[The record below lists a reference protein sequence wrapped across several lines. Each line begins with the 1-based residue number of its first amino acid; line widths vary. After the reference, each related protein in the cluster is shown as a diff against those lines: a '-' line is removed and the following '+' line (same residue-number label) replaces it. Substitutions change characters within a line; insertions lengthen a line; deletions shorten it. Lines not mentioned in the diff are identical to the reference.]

1 MRAAGRRLYL
11 EPDDPRI
18 GSTYG
23 QVGLEEAGGAFAGQ
37 CVVAEI
43 VRYPERDGGELPARV
58 GHILGEP
65 ADPRFIGKIWIS
77 TTQGHARGS
86 MLIFLPDRSLL
97 MDSCF
102 ETYRISKWG
111 AEGDR
116 IRWIEDAIPIEAT
129 LSMPNEDELRLQV
142 AGQDRVQSYVT
153 ATVPYVCPDMPR

>member
-1 MRAAGRRLYL
+1 MRPLARWMIVAALASSAACSKQ
-11 EPDDPRI
+11 EPAAQTAPPPPQAPAET
-18 GSTYG
+18 STTAELG
-23 QVGLEEAGGAFAGQ
+23 Q
-37 CVVAEI
+37 
-43 VRYPERDGGELPARV
+43 
-58 GHILGEP
+58 P

-77 TTQGHARGS
+77 TTPGHARGS

-111 AEGDR
+111 AEGER

-129 LSMPNEDELRLQV
+129 LSMPNDDELRLQV
-142 AGQDRVQSYVT
+142 AGQDRVQSYIT

>member
-1 MRAAGRRLYL
+1 MAYKGFKTPMRNLVRWSIVAVLGLNAACSKSPAPAQPAAPPPPPPSS
-11 EPDDPRI
+11 ESSP
-18 GSTYG
+18 S
-23 QVGLEEAGGAFAGQ
+23 
-37 CVVAEI
+37 AE
-43 VRYPERDGGELPARV
+43 
-58 GHILGEP
+58 LGEP
-65 ADPRFIGKIWIS
+65 VDPRFIGKIWIS

-142 AGQDRVQSYVT
+142 GQDRVQSYVT

>member
-1 MRAAGRRLYL
+1 MRNLARWTMVAVFAVNAACSK
-11 EPDDPRI
+11 PQPPAQ
-18 GSTYG
+18 TTPPP
-23 QVGLEEAGGAFAGQ
+23 QPA
-37 CVVAEI
+37 AESQSMS
-43 VRYPERDGGELPARV
+43 E
-58 GHILGEP
+58 LGEP

-129 LSMPNEDELRLQV
+129 LSMPNADELRLQV

>member
-1 MRAAGRRLYL
+1 MDYKGFKTPMRNLVRWSIVAVLGLNAACSKSPAPAQPAAPSPPPPSS
-11 EPDDPRI
+11 ESSP
-18 GSTYG
+18 S
-23 QVGLEEAGGAFAGQ
+23 
-37 CVVAEI
+37 AE
-43 VRYPERDGGELPARV
+43 
-58 GHILGEP
+58 LGEP

-142 AGQDRVQSYVT
+142 GQDRVQSYVT

>member
-1 MRAAGRRLYL
+1 MDYKGFNNTMRTLSRWTFVAVLGSSAACSKQ
-11 EPDDPRI
+11 EPPAQTAAPPPPAPAVQTSAGDEL
-18 GSTYG
+18 G
-23 QVGLEEAGGAFAGQ
+23 Q
-37 CVVAEI
+37 
-43 VRYPERDGGELPARV
+43 
-58 GHILGEP
+58 P

-129 LSMPNEDELRLQV
+129 LSLPNDDELRLQV

>member
-1 MRAAGRRLYL
+1 MRNLARWTTLALLGMSAACSKPQAPAQTTPPPPPA
-11 EPDDPRI
+11 ES
-18 GSTYG
+18 STTAELG
-23 QVGLEEAGGAFAGQ
+23 Q
-37 CVVAEI
+37 
-43 VRYPERDGGELPARV
+43 
-58 GHILGEP
+58 P

-129 LSMPNEDELRLQV
+129 LSMPNGDELHLQV

>member
-1 MRAAGRRLYL
+1 MRNLARWTILAVLGMSSACSKPQAPAQTTPPPAPATETSNTAEL
-11 EPDDPRI
+11 
-18 GSTYG
+18 G
-23 QVGLEEAGGAFAGQ
+23 Q
-37 CVVAEI
+37 
-43 VRYPERDGGELPARV
+43 
-58 GHILGEP
+58 P

-77 TTQGHARGS
+77 TTQGQPRGS

-102 ETYRISKWG
+102 ETYRISNWG

-129 LSMPNEDELRLQV
+129 LSMPNDDELRLQV

>member
-1 MRAAGRRLYL
+1 MRSVARWTIVAVFGLNAACSK
-11 EPDDPRI
+11 P
-18 GSTYG
+18 
-23 QVGLEEAGGAFAGQ
+23 EAPAQPAPPPAPP
-37 CVVAEI
+37 VAES
-43 VRYPERDGGELPARV
+43 PTTEA
-58 GHILGEP
+58 LGQP

-129 LSMPNEDELRLQV
+129 LSMPNDDELRLQV

>member
-1 MRAAGRRLYL
+1 MRNRIQFALEMMFVVAAGSLAACSK
-11 EPDDPRI
+11 PQAPAPAPQAPAAA
-18 GSTYG
+18 SSAT
-23 QVGLEEAGGAFAGQ
+23 EE
-37 CVVAEI
+37 
-43 VRYPERDGGELPARV
+43 
-58 GHILGEP
+58 LGEP
-65 ADPRFIGKIWIS
+65 ADPRFIGKIWVS

-86 MLIFLPDRSLL
+86 LLIFLPDRSLL

-111 AEGDR
+111 AEGER

-129 LSMPNEDELRLQV
+129 LSMPNENELRLQV